1 MTRTG
6 LCARPGCAVVAGA
19 WLTYDYAGQQVWL
32 DDMSTT
38 GDGNRWALCASHAE
52 RLRVPQGWVVQ
63 DRRIGPRPEA
73 PGHRDGLRHPDR
85 NEGDGAR
92 LSSLAG

>member
-6 LCARPGCAVVAGA
+6 LCARPGCASSAGA

-32 DDMSTT
+32 DDIAST
-38 GDGNRWALCASHAE
+38 GDGNRWALCGAHAE
-52 RLRVPQGWVVQ
+52 RLRAPRGWIVQ
-63 DRRIGPRPEA
+63 DRRIGPGPTRLDGLA
-73 PGHRDGLRHPDR
+73 RRDRRDG
-85 NEGDGAR
+85 GGAE

>member
-1 MTRTG
+1 
-6 LCARPGCAVVAGA
+6 VAAAA

-38 GDGNRWALCASHAE
+38 GDGNRWALCAAHAE

-63 DRRIGPRPEA
+63 DRRIGPRPGAA
-73 PGHRDGLRHPDR
+73 PHADRVRHPER
-85 NEGDGAR
+85 HEGDGAR